1 MEKRGYI
8 LKLGVSY
15 NVWDGEELL
24 EYSIKS
30 IRENVDYI
38 SVVYQ
43 SVSNF
48 GVPCNEGLVPLLNKL
63 KEVGLIDEVV
73 EYVVEP
79 KHCSI
84 NELNKRNVGVEL
96 SIKNCCTHHMSMD
109 TDEFYL
115 NDEFKYMK
123 KVLIEGNY
131 DSSACQ
137 TVIYYKNSE
146 YRVEPCETMYVPLIN
161 KIDNGQEF
169 EFFKGYPLMV
179 DPTRQMRPGNLK
191 SFTRDEIEMHHMSHV
206 RKNIRVK
213 YENSSARQNF
223 GNKIDGWVE
232 HYENWTLQPN
242 SRFPGN
248 PKDYAI
254 IKTDKLFDIG
264 NCY

>member
-1 MEKRGYI
+1 M
-8 LKLGVSY
+8 KLGISY
-15 NVWDGEELL
+15 NVFDGEELL
-24 EYSIKS
+24 EASIKT
-30 IRENVDYI
+30 IRDQADYI
-38 SVVYQ
+38 SVIYQ
-43 SVSNF
+43 TVSNF
-48 GVPCNEGLVPLLNKL
+48 GISCDEGLLPLLENL
-63 KEVGLIDEVV
+63 LEVGLVDELLHYKTP
-73 EYVVEP
+73 E

-84 NELNKRNVGVEL
+84 NELEKRNVGVRL
-96 SIKNCCTHHMSMD
+96 SRENGCTHHMSMD

-115 NDEFKYMK
+115 ENEFTYLKESM
-123 KVLIEGNY
+123 IAGNY

-146 YRVEPCETMYVPLIN
+146 HRLEPHEIMYVSLIN

-232 HYENWTLQPN
+232 HYENWVLQPD

-264 NCY
+264 NCC